1 MIRFRLRCDRDHEF
15 ESWFRSG
22 DDYDRLAAAKGI
34 ACAVCGSVKVEKAL
48 MAPSIGRAGKDKG
61 GRSAPPLPATT
72 AAEPAPDA
80 SGEAAGERMQLAAD
94 PRQKAMIAALR
105 ELRAKITANA
115 DYVGDRFA
123 EEARKIH
130 YQEAEPRGIYGEASR
145 EEAEQLAE
153 EGIEFAALPPVPDE
167 RN

>member
-1 MIRFRLRCDRDHEF
+1 MIRFRLRCDKDHEF
-15 ESWFRSG
+15 EAWFRSG
-22 DDYDRLAAAKGI
+22 EDYDKLAAAKGV
-34 ACAVCGSVKVEKAL
+34 ACAVCGSVTVEKAL
-48 MAPSIGRAGKDKG
+48 MAPAIGRAGKDKG
-61 GRSAPPLPATT
+61 ARIPEPALPAP
-72 AAEPAPDA
+72 AADAPA
-80 SGEAAGERMQLAAD
+80 EAVGERMQLAAD

-115 DYVGDRFA
+115 DYVGDKFA

-130 YQEAEPRGIYGEASR
+130 YQEVEPRGIYGEASR

-153 EGIEFAALPPVPDE
+153 EGIEFAPLPPVPDE

>member
-1 MIRFRLRCDRDHEF
+1 MIRYVLRCEKDHEF
-15 ESWFRSG
+15 ESWFRSST
-22 DDYDRLAAAKGI
+22 DYDTLAAAKGV
-34 ACAVCGSVKVEKAL
+34 ACAICGSTRIAKAP

-61 GRSAPPLPATT
+61 AAPPPPAPAT
-72 AAEPAPDA
+72 EPAPDKV
-80 SGEAAGERMQLAAD
+80 RLAAD
-94 PRQKAMIAALR
+94 PRQRAMIAAMR
-105 ELRAKITANA
+105 ELRKKITENA

-153 EGIEFAALPPVPDE
+153 EGVEFAPLPPVPDE

>member
-1 MIRFRLRCDRDHEF
+1 MIRFRLRCDKDHEF
-15 ESWFRSG
+15 EAWFRSG
-22 DDYDRLAAAKGI
+22 EDYDKLAAAKGV
-34 ACAVCGSVKVEKAL
+34 ACAVCGSVTVEKAL
-48 MAPSIGRAGKDKG
+48 MAPAIGRAGKDKG
-61 GRSAPPLPATT
+61 ARIPEPALPAPAAADAT
-72 AAEPAPDA
+72 A
-80 SGEAAGERMQLAAD
+80 EAVGERMQLAAD

-115 DYVGDRFA
+115 DYVGDKFA

-130 YQEAEPRGIYGEASR
+130 YQEVEPRGIYGEASR

-153 EGIEFAALPPVPDE
+153 EGIEFAPLPPVPDE

>member
-1 MIRFRLRCDRDHEF
+1 MIRYALRCDKDHAF
-15 ESWFRSG
+15 EGWFRSG
-22 DDYDRLAAAKGI
+22 ADYDRLAKAKGV
-34 ACAVCGSVKVEKAL
+34 ACTVCGSVKVEKAI

-61 GRSAPPLPATT
+61 APAVPPPARSP
-72 AAEPAPDA
+72 
-80 SGEAAGERMQLAAD
+80 GEAAPPTPTPEQMQLAAD
-94 PRQKAMIAALR
+94 PRRRAMIEAMR
-105 ELRAKITANA
+105 ELRKKITENA

-130 YQEAEPRGIYGEASR
+130 YQEAEPRGIYGEATR

-153 EGIEFAALPPVPDE
+153 EGVEFAPLPPVPDD

>member
-1 MIRFRLRCDRDHEF
+1 MIRYALRCDRDHAF
-15 ESWFRSG
+15 EGWFRSG
-22 DDYDRLAAAKGI
+22 ADYDRLAAAGGV
-34 ACAVCGSVKVEKAL
+34 ACAVCGSARVEKAI

-61 GRSAPPLPATT
+61 ARTPPTPDAPGAP
-72 AAEPAPDA
+72 EPAP
-80 SGEAAGERMQLAAD
+80 EAVQLAAD
-94 PRQKAMIAALR
+94 PRRRAMIAAMR
-105 ELRAKITANA
+105 ELRKKITENA

-130 YQEAEPRGIYGEASR
+130 FQEAEPRGIYGEATR

-153 EGIEFAALPPVPDE
+153 EGVEFAPLPPVPDD